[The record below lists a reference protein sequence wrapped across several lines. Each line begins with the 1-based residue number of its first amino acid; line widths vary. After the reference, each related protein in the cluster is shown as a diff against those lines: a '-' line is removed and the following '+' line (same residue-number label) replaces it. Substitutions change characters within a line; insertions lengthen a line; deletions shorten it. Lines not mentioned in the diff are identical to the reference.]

1 MSDLKLV
8 IGNKNYSSWSMRPW
22 LAMRVSGIDFGEVS
36 IPLYKPDSRSKI
48 LKYSPAGKVPV
59 LIDAGTSIWESLAIL
74 EYLAERFAE
83 KKLWPADPG
92 QRARARSICTEMH
105 AGFPALR
112 ANLCMNLRRTFA
124 THSTAP
130 EVLADISRVQEIWSE
145 CLAESGGPFLFGA
158 FGNADAMYAPVVT
171 RFLTYSVAANETSR
185 RYMSAVRALPAVEE
199 WYRAAARETEV
210 LPQFER

>member
-1 MSDLKLV
+1 V

-22 LAMRVSGIDFGEVS
+22 LAMRVSAIDFEEIC
-36 IPLYKPDSRSKI
+36 IPLYEPESRSKI

-59 LIDAGTSIWESLAIL
+59 LIDAGTSTWESLAIL

-83 KKLWPADPG
+83 KKLWPAGPG
-92 QRARARSICTEMH
+92 QRARARSVCTEMH

-130 EVLADISRVQEIWSE
+130 EVLADVSRVQEIWSE

-171 RFLTYSVAANETSR
+171 RFLTYSVAVNETSR
-185 RYMSAVRALPAVEE
+185 RYMSAVRTLPAVEE
-199 WYRAAARETEV
+199 WYQAAVSETEV